1 MDGQKRL
8 SDTYEDGVI
17 VAVVNFESKH
27 TIQDQ
32 ILELKELAH
41 TAGVNIINTITQNR
55 NSIEAST
62 YIGKGKIKSIINN
75 AIELKCKCIII
86 NDELSP
92 SQIKNIQKIAG
103 DKLKIIDRTGL
114 IIDIFY
120 KHAKTN
126 EAKTQ
131 VEIAR
136 LKYLLPRLTRQ
147 WTHLERQ
154 MGGVGTRGGPGETQ
168 IEIDRR
174 LIRDKISVLNK
185 RLKKIEIQRQ
195 TQAHHRSSVFKV
207 AIVGYTNAGKSTLM
221 KNLTNTNVYVQ
232 NQLFATLDTTTRK
245 IEKPNS
251 TRYIISDTVG
261 FIRNLPH
268 DLVASFKSTLS
279 EVSNADL
286 LIKVF
291 DASSKEISLHHYI
304 INEILTELN
313 AKDIPYINV
322 ANKVDLVEDPNDL
335 MAISKDLDDPVF
347 ISASN
352 CLNIKELEKRYI

>member
-1 MDGQKRL
+1 MGVQKRL
-8 SDTYEDGVI
+8 SDIYEDGII
-17 VAVVNFESKH
+17 VAITNFSSKL

-32 ILELKELAH
+32 IFELKELAH
-41 TAGVNIINTITQNR
+41 TAGVNIVNTITQNR
-55 NSIEAST
+55 TLVDPAT

-75 AIELKCKCIII
+75 ALELKCTCLII
-86 NDELSP
+86 NDELTP

-103 DKLKIIDRTGL
+103 EKLKIIDRTGL
-114 IIDIFY
+114 IIDIFF

-126 EAKTQ
+126 ESKTQ

-136 LKYLLPRLTRQ
+136 LKYMLPRLTRQ

-174 LIRDKISVLNK
+174 LIRDKINFLNK

-195 TQAHHRSSVFKV
+195 TQSHHRGNVFKV

-221 KNLTNTNVYVQ
+221 HALTKANVYIQ
-232 NQLFATLDTTTRK
+232 DQLFATLDTTTRK
-245 IEKPNS
+245 IEKSN
-251 TRYIISDTVG
+251 TTKYILSDTVG

-268 DLVASFKSTLS
+268 DLIASFKSTLS

-291 DASSKEISLHHYI
+291 DSTSSEIALHYSI
-304 INEILTELN
+304 INDILKELN
-313 AKDIPYINV
+313 ATDIPYINV
-322 ANKVDLVEDPNDL
+322 ANKVD
-335 MAISKDLDDPVF
+335 I
-347 ISASN
+347 
-352 CLNIKELEKRYI
+352 